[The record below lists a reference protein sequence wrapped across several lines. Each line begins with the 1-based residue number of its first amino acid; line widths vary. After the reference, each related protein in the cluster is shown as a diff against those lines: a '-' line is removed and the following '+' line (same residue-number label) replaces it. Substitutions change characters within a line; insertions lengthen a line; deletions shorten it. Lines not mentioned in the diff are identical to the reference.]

1 MSAAGSLP
9 AIMTWISTSL
19 GLAAV
24 LGVATVCHAEMRQ
37 WTNTVGKVLQ
47 AEFAGVEGG
56 RVLLILASGGRV
68 KVELQSLSAADQA
81 WVRAQ
86 PPPATTVDAPPST
99 SSAGLPP
106 PERRRMPDQV
116 KEPLLYTSIRV
127 IREKPG
133 DCLYESEHF
142 QFKTTAKLG
151 VALMKDICRA
161 FESTYELVRLMP
173 WGIQPRPEEGRSK
186 FQAEFYETREQY
198 LATGA
203 PTWSAGVYS
212 LKDKVFRIPFE
223 ELGIS
228 AQPGAGGAY
237 YRKGAVN
244 NDTITH
250 EITHQMMHGYVPY
263 MPIWLV
269 EGLAEYTSNLP
280 YRSGVFQV
288 GEDASAFAAPKGA
301 ASSRRGLFNFMVQRQ
316 RPGWIGVERLWTY
329 TTDITTANP
338 ITRFTLTDDNLAPPA
353 SPDAPPSALTA
364 DIGSNYRSGHLLAF
378 FLVRDRDGLPL
389 KRYFD
394 ALRDEA
400 AKWPPFWKALDNY
413 KAALEKLRPAYVAYE
428 TEMEAF
434 LLKPGVTKL
443 DDGRISYPN
452 TLTPPADPPELPKPP
467 LPPDRT
473 DPKAVCAKH
482 LGILLDGRSL
492 AQLNEEV
499 MRMFMNMGCP
509 LQPGD

>member
-1 MSAAGSLP
+1 MR
-9 AIMTWISTSL
+9 WISGSL
-19 GLAAV
+19 GLAAA
-24 LGVATVCHAEMRQ
+24 LCMATECHAEMRQ
-37 WTNTVGKVLQ
+37 WTNAAGKVLQ

-56 RVLLILASGGRV
+56 QVLLILANGSRV
-68 KVELQSLSAADQA
+68 KVELQSLSAPDQA
-81 WVRAQ
+81 WVKTQ
-86 PPPATTVDAPPST
+86 PAPEPRMEAHT
-99 SSAGLPP
+99 PGSSPGLPP
-106 PERRRMPDQV
+106 PEKRRMPDRV
-116 KEPLLYTSIRV
+116 KEPLLYTTIRV

-186 FQAEFYETREQY
+186 FQAEFYETRGQY

-203 PTWSAGVYS
+203 PTWSAGFYS

-228 AQPGAGGAY
+228 TQPGAGGAY
-237 YRKGAVN
+237 YRKGAIN

-263 MPIWLV
+263 MPVWLV

-280 YRSGVFQV
+280 YRAGVFEV
-288 GEDASAFAAPKGA
+288 SEDASIFSSPKGA
-301 ASSRRGLFNFMVQRQ
+301 ASSRRGLFNFMSQRQ
-316 RPGWIGVERLWTY
+316 KPRWIGAERLWAY

-338 ITRFTLTDDNLAPPA
+338 ITRFTLNDSGMAPTTVTDV
-353 SPDAPPSALTA
+353 PPSSQPA
-364 DIGSNYRSGHLLAF
+364 DIGSNYHSGHLLTF
-378 FLVRDRDGLPL
+378 FLVRDRDGLAL
-389 KRYFD
+389 KKYFD
-394 ALRDEA
+394 ALRVEA
-400 AKWPPFWKALDNY
+400 AKWPPFWEDLESY
-413 KAALEKLRPAYVAYE
+413 KAALEMLRPAYEAYE
-428 TEMEAF
+428 KEMEAF
-434 LLKPGVTKL
+434 LRKPGVKKL
-443 DDGRISYPN
+443 EDGRISYP
-452 TLTPPADPPELPKPP
+452 TSLMPPADPPELPKPP
-467 LPPDRT
+467 VPPDRT

-492 AQLNEEV
+492 EQLNEEV
-499 MRMFMNMGCP
+499 VRLFRNMGHP
-509 LQPGD
+509 MEPEG

>member
-1 MSAAGSLP
+1 
-9 AIMTWISTSL
+9 MTWISVSL
-19 GLAAV
+19 GLATA
-24 LGVATVCHAEMRQ
+24 LCMATECRAEMRR
-37 WTNTVGKVLQ
+37 WTNGAGKVLQ
-47 AEFAGVEGG
+47 AEFAGVEEG
-56 RVLLILASGGRV
+56 RVQLILANGSRAV
-68 KVELQSLSAADQA
+68 VELQSLSVEDQV
-81 WVRAQ
+81 WVKGH
-86 PPPATTVDAPPST
+86 PAPTTKTAVGLPPSV
-99 SSAGLPP
+99 AALPP
-106 PERRRMPDQV
+106 PEKRRMPDQV
-116 KEPLLYTSIRV
+116 REPLLYTTIRV
-127 IREKPG
+127 VREKPS

-173 WGIQPRPEEGRSK
+173 WGIQPRPEEGRDK

-203 PTWSAGVYS
+203 PSWSAGVYS

-237 YRKGAVN
+237 YRKGAIN

-263 MPIWLV
+263 MPVWLV

-280 YRSGVFQV
+280 YRGGVFQV
-288 GEDASAFAAPKGA
+288 SEDASAFVAPKGTA

-316 RPGWIGVERLWTY
+316 RPGWTGVQNLWVF

-338 ITRFTLTDDNLAPPA
+338 ITRFTLMEDNLAPPVTSDVPPA
-353 SPDAPPSALTA
+353 SRSA
-364 DIGSNYRSGHLLAF
+364 DIASNYHSGHLLTY

-400 AKWPPFWKALDNY
+400 AKWPPFWHALDNY

-428 TEMEAF
+428 KEMEAF

-443 DDGRISYPN
+443 EDGRISYPT

-467 LPPDRT
+467 LTPDRT

-492 AQLNEEV
+492 DQLNEEV
-499 MRMFMNMGCP
+499 VRMFQNLGFP
-509 LQPGD
+509 L

>member
-1 MSAAGSLP
+1 
-9 AIMTWISTSL
+9 MTWISVSL
-19 GLAAV
+19 GLATA
-24 LGVATVCHAEMRQ
+24 LCMATECRAEMRR
-37 WTNTVGKVLQ
+37 WTNGAGKVLQ
-47 AEFAGVEGG
+47 AEFDGVEGG
-56 RVLLILASGGRV
+56 RVQLILANGSRAT
-68 KVELQSLSAADQA
+68 VELQSLSAEDQA
-81 WVRAQ
+81 WVKEHPA
-86 PPPATTVDAPPST
+86 PATKGAPASAASSPPLAPP
-99 SSAGLPP
+99 
-106 PERRRMPDQV
+106 EKRRMPDQV
-116 KEPLLYTSIRV
+116 REPLLYTTIRV
-127 IREKPG
+127 VREKPG

-173 WGIQPRPEEGRSK
+173 WGIQPRPEEGRGK

-203 PTWSAGVYS
+203 PNWSAGVYS

-237 YRKGAVN
+237 YRKGAIN

-250 EITHQMMHGYVPY
+250 EITHQMMHAYVPY
-263 MPIWLV
+263 MPVWLV

-280 YRSGVFQV
+280 YRGGVFQV
-288 GEDASAFAAPKGA
+288 SEDASAFAVPKGAA

-316 RPGWIGVERLWTY
+316 RPGWTGVKKLWAF
-329 TTDITTANP
+329 TTDITMANP
-338 ITRFTLTDDNLAPPA
+338 ITRFTLTDENLIPPVSSDPPPA
-353 SPDAPPSALTA
+353 SLSA
-364 DIGSNYRSGHLLAF
+364 DIASNYRSGHLLTF

-400 AKWPPFWKALDNY
+400 AKWPPFWQALDNY
-413 KAALEKLRPAYVAYE
+413 KAALEKLRPAYAAYE
-428 TEMEAF
+428 KEMEAF

-443 DDGRISYPN
+443 DDGRVSYPT
-452 TLTPPADPPELPKPP
+452 TLTPPPDPPELPKPP

-492 AQLNEEV
+492 DQLNEEV
-499 MRMFMNMGCP
+499 VRMFQNLGCP
-509 LQPGD
+509 LEPGG